1 MSHYETPE
9 QRRIREL
16 RNEISRLTRQITNQD
31 TSASKLRSE
40 MERIRAAQQ
49 KENAALRENLR
60 KEREAA
66 AKQRTDLNA
75 KLRNLDAQVKERER
89 LQNQRIE
96 QMHRRHEEE
105 LTALNNHF
113 EEEQNNLHNEIQ
125 NTRTEMQQGLTK
137 LRNETDRKIQEQK
150 EETDRSLRALD
161 QKLGDQ
167 INAVDQ
173 KVRTLAQQIIDK
185 EDGDREIAEYWAQEA
200 ARLADQIRSTF
211 KPQLIDRKAQETLE
225 RKIRDANSDIR
236 NGQYQTSISGGREA
250 FYDALDLKEEL
261 AAAEF
266 RWNYWLNAVTARQS
280 QLLEALDS
288 AENRVY
294 EIKIDNSG
302 EPLTYDNG
310 IDYWTNGQ
318 LSIVRNQI
326 NELIASLQ
334 NVGDMTLEQLM
345 DKEEQLRSL
354 QEQLALV
361 ENAAHINVAM
371 SVSRYDMANRIGAIL
386 GDQFAMIDSDG
397 EYFACEDREEYHA
410 VYENPATH
418 DQVAVVIT
426 PILDEETGLVTNHV
440 ELIVGNADN
449 NPVTRNTMVQT
460 VAAQLSQNGVAGCTF
475 PCAGRYG
482 NKTAEEVARVGDMKA
497 VEAGDAKVRATPP
510 VGQAPANN
518 PVPQVIRTTKP

>member
-16 RNEISRLTRQITNQD
+16 RNEISRLTRQITSQN

-250 FYDALDLKEEL
+250 FYDALDMKEEL
-261 AAAEF
+261 AAAEY

-294 EIKIDNSG
+294 QFDTDEG
-302 EPLTYDNG
+302 RLEYDNG

-326 NELIASLQ
+326 NELLASLQ
-334 NVGDMTLEQLM
+334 NIGDMTLEQLM
-345 DKEEQLRSL
+345 EKEEQLRSL

-371 SVSRYDMANRIGAIL
+371 SVSRYDMAVKIGDIL
-386 GDQFAMIDSDG
+386 GDQYAMIDSDG
-397 EYFACEDREEYHA
+397 EYFAREDRDEYHA
-410 VYENPATH
+410 IFENPATH

-426 PILDEETGLVTNHV
+426 PILDEETGVVTNHV

-449 NPVTRNTMVQT
+449 NPVTRDTMART
-460 VAAQLSQNGVAGCTF
+460 VAAKLRQNGVEGCAF

-482 NKTAEEVARVGDMKA
+482 NKTAEEVARVGDMEA
-497 VEAGDAKVRATPP
+497 VEAGDATVRATPP
-510 VGQAPANN
+510 VGQTQVNN
-518 PVPQVIRTTKP
+518 PVSQVTRTRRS